1 MKKGAARVETKDFTG
16 VSDMRSLELE
26 IEFFIASARSRD
38 KALLK
43 LVHGEGRRALIARK
57 TVRRMKNS
65 GRAVCFLFGEELQ
78 KDGATERYLSE
89 RFPELSEETPSE
101 SVTYLCL
108 APIGVR

>member
-1 MKKGAARVETKDFTG
+1 METKDFTG

-57 TVRRMKNS
+57 TVRRMKNG